1 MSRKLH
7 IKHSYNYESRVSA
20 YFSEHGCDFYVT
32 QLYDSTQ
39 TENLSSSTQLQR
51 FLGTTDTETILRSL
65 EWSNLVVAKLIIPR
79 SLENGN
85 TEDMN
90 LAEDHLTEQIT
101 WANFLG
107 LPALMFPLNLACNNN
122 LSRIIHRDISE
133 PKRESAIWAVLP
145 VVAEKSGSGDS
156 LEENLALKSWRAW
169 DDFRMSTDQHHR
181 LGVALR
187 IVFQFIKDVW
197 FVSLLT
203 SMIKV
208 EIVYIETI
216 LN

>member
-1 MSRKLH
+1 M
-7 IKHSYNYESRVSA
+7 
-20 YFSEHGCDFYVT
+20 T

-107 LPALMFPLNLACNNN
+107 LPALMFPLNLTCNNN

-197 FVSLLT
+197 FMSLLT

-208 EIVYIETI
+208 EIVYIRLVNNMLTVYHIASEGPDPFSKTR
-216 LN
+216 